1 VRVRRVRVRASAS
14 RTGRASRRTG
24 AFTARM
30 RVVET
35 GELGELG
42 GVDGLLVLVLALG
55 LALDVERALY
65 TMLQAPRPNSIG
77 RLSPLWMI
85 SRSLVKY
92 SGVLTLGLG
101 AERD

>member
-1 VRVRRVRVRASAS
+1 
-14 RTGRASRRTG
+14 
-24 AFTARM
+24 M

-42 GVDGLLVLVLALG
+42 GVDGLLVLVLVLALG

>member
-1 VRVRRVRVRASAS
+1 
-14 RTGRASRRTG
+14 
-24 AFTARM
+24 M

-35 GELGELG
+35 GEPGELGELG
-42 GVDGLLVLVLALG
+42 GVDGLLVLVLELD

-77 RLSPLWMI
+77 RLFPLWMI

-92 SGVLTLGLG
+92 SGVLTSGLG